1 MTDLQSKLQHLNIHR
16 SLTGQWKNKKQKDN
30 YLSKNSEATKQKKK
44 KRISNYHLEICTSLA
59 IKDMQILKFL

>member
-44 KRISNYHLEICTSLA
+44 KKNIKLPLGNLHFISN
-59 IKDMQILKFL
+59 

>member
-44 KRISNYHLEICTSLA
+44 KKKEY
-59 IKDMQILKFL
+59 QITTWKSALH